1 MIILKHLTV
10 ERFRLLRE
18 LNVHFPQRGS
28 ILIQGPNESG
38 KSALLESIYFALY
51 GDPLASAR
59 GKRSLDDLISYGAT
73 SATVTLSLAIGATDL
88 TVTRTIERGKGQSVC
103 LLVHRLGLPEE
114 EPITRLDAAN
124 ERIVSELG
132 WMDGEALRNSCL
144 IEQKGLERLEQ
155 LGGVEREATVRK
167 LLGVEN
173 MTRLAAQ
180 FQVTPDNEL
189 LLKECKERL
198 QLAEIQARIP
208 QLGQQLDD
216 IEAAL
221 DAVKAAEDLAEVVQ
235 QEADITEQEQELA
248 RNKTRRGELKS
259 NQNRVQQLKKADS
272 TLTEIIAAYDGIAE
286 ARQQIPELEKQIVD
300 LERRERE
307 ELPALE
313 KLVGELSDLLRSFGT
328 LQRMSNDLLV
338 AVDSIKDLEQELKQ
352 HDEVKDDLRNLEDQV
367 EHARERLQQA
377 KQGLHELEER
387 RRAGRPQLEARLQRL
402 QLLAERLSTLR
413 QLEEQTVRR
422 LEGKGQ
428 AEENLV
434 QIQKTRRELLETE
447 HELELVEVEAKQA
460 QQQADGLEKRWRQL
474 AIRRQIDEWYRLE
487 GQAQGLAQAE
497 QHVRMAYQHQEKLNL
512 TAMEARSAVN
522 RYKGFLAGCIAL
534 FVISFGVAAY
544 SVLQG
549 TTVSFVVAGV
559 AAIAAVLLIIGA
571 ALSFQ
576 SFNKAS
582 AEAKEADR
590 LVQDAIS
597 KVGMMVTARE
607 TAMRMAGSGEA
618 RQHIEHEIRSLGG
631 VVPRSLEE
639 AQTILQQTR
648 DNNESLAE
656 MQQQSKVKR
665 EEASAAR
672 NQLNVTMEA
681 VAQQR
686 KKLSQLEE
694 LRRREDWDNI
704 DENLENDQAALER
717 MNQEITVLAGQEG
730 LPLPSINERVQGNP
744 ALGITTSGLHD
755 ISTVGIPELEDLV
768 DGTVRATERE
778 MATLDGKLDM
788 VDDLVAQVKI
798 HQDALD
804 VLLARQKVIEEREER
819 YKTTSPAQQIERT
832 REQQVILRQALQ
844 SLQDSLRQ
852 RVRPLGVPFGQ
863 AAISSAE
870 MSARKQLEEL
880 QISLGNKFMLQ
891 EKVANYTV
899 QLRELQEALAE
910 HYKQLAKFS
919 NTLGSWIVPPKPFA
933 EALVALRH
941 RCQNEIEAAN
951 ESAIVKEL
959 ENLKNQEGA
968 ARARI
973 ELCRQEIEEAQDR
986 INALLEARKRP
997 APKSYTAEDIVAV
1010 WPLFGEY
1017 TVLDREHLEDE
1028 RVELER
1034 ELEEL
1039 EQRELAMSAELQTG
1053 DAPLNL
1059 AQTRTRMEQQERLYQ
1074 TKKRGGQM
1082 LMAVGERILQKM
1094 LPRTERAMQQILP
1107 LLTSGRYHDV
1117 HLLTDKEEGAVSGG
1131 AFQIQVWD
1139 SAAGEYVFSDALS
1152 AGTAAQ
1158 LSLALRLAFAIA
1170 TLPREL
1176 NAAPGFI
1183 FLDEPLSSFDRG
1195 RAHALVD
1202 VVSGDALS
1210 QHFEQILL
1218 ISHSNAFDP
1227 TMFPYHLYL
1236 DNGLVVESNLP
1247 VVPSNGA
1254 TLNNP
1259 ITPAVLDIPV
1269 ASVNSG
1275 PLVDNDEDAE
1285 NSGATMLRMPAVS
1298 VVKKE

>member
-51 GDPLASAR
+51 GEPLSSGR

-88 TVTRTIERGKGQSVC
+88 TVTRSLERGKGQTVC
-103 LLVHRLGLPEE
+103 LLVHRLGMPQEP
-114 EPITRLDAAN
+114 PITRLDAAN
-124 ERIVSELG
+124 ERIVAELG
-132 WMDGEALRNSCL
+132 LMDGEALRNSCL
-144 IEQKGLERLEQ
+144 IEQKGLERLEV
-155 LGGVEREATVRK
+155 LSGVEREATVRK
-167 LLGVEN
+167 ILGIEN
-173 MTRLAAQ
+173 MTHLAEQ
-180 FQVTPDNEL
+180 FQVTPEDER
-189 LLKECKERL
+189 LLKDCADRL

-208 QLGQQLDD
+208 QLGQQLND

-221 DAVKAAEDLAEVVQ
+221 DAVNVAENLAEVIQ
-235 QEADITEQEQELA
+235 QEADITEQEQALT
-248 RNKTRRGELKS
+248 RTKTRRGELKN
-259 NQNRVQQLKKADS
+259 NQSRVQHLKKADE
-272 TLTEIIAAYDGIAE
+272 TLAEIITAYDGIAE
-286 ARQQIPELEKQIVD
+286 ARQQIPELEKQIAD

-307 ELPALE
+307 ELPVLE
-313 KLVGELSDLLRSFGT
+313 KRVSELSELLRSFGT

-338 AVDSIKDLEQELKQ
+338 AVDTIKDLELELKQ
-352 HDEVKDDLRNLEDQV
+352 HDEVKDDLKSLEDQV
-367 EHARERLQQA
+367 THARERLQQA
-377 KQGLHELEER
+377 KQSLQELEEG

-402 QLLAERLSTLR
+402 QVLAERLSALR
-413 QLEEQTVRR
+413 HLEEQTVRR
-422 LEGKGQ
+422 LESKGQ
-428 AEENLV
+428 AQDNLT
-434 QIQKTRRELLETE
+434 QIQKTRRELIETE
-447 HELELVEVEAKQA
+447 HELELVEIEAKQA

-474 AIRRQIDEWYRLE
+474 AMRRQIDEWYRLE

-497 QHVRMAYQHQEKLNL
+497 QHVRLAYQQQEKLNL
-512 TAMEARSAVN
+512 TAMEARSAAN

-534 FVISFGVAAY
+534 FVVSFGVAAY

-549 TTVSFVVAGV
+549 TTVSFVVA
-559 AAIAAVLLIIGA
+559 AIAAVAAILLIVGA

-582 AEAKEADR
+582 TESKEADR

-618 RQHIEHEIRSLGG
+618 RQQVEHEIRSLGG
-631 VVPRSLEE
+631 TVPRSLEE
-639 AQTILQQTR
+639 AQAILQQTR
-648 DNNESLAE
+648 DNSESLAE
-656 MQQQSKVKR
+656 MQQQSRLKR
-665 EEASAAR
+665 EEATAAR
-672 NQLNVTMEA
+672 NQVNVTMEA
-681 VAQQR
+681 VAQLR
-686 KKLSQLEE
+686 KSLSQLEE

-717 MNQEITVLAGQEG
+717 MNQEITMLAGQEG
-730 LPLPSINERVQGNP
+730 LPLPSISDRLQSNP
-744 ALGITTSGLHD
+744 ALGISTSGLHD

-778 MATLDGKLDM
+778 MATLDGKLDL
-788 VDDLVAQVKI
+788 VGDLVAQVKI

-804 VLLARQKVIEEREER
+804 VLLARRKVIEEREER
-819 YKTTSPAQQIERT
+819 YHTTNPAQQIEKT

-891 EKVANYTV
+891 EKLANYTV
-899 QLRELQEALAE
+899 QLRELQESLAE

-941 RCQNEIEAAN
+941 RCQKEIELAN
-951 ESAIVKEL
+951 EPGIVKEL
-959 ENLKNQEGA
+959 EMLKNQEGA
-968 ARARI
+968 TRARI
-973 ELCRQEIEEAQDR
+973 ELCHQEIEEAQER
-986 INALLEARKRP
+986 INALLEARNRP
-997 APKSYTAEDIVAV
+997 RPKSCTAEDIASV
-1010 WPLFGEY
+1010 WPLFADY
-1017 TVLDREHLEDE
+1017 TMLDRERLEDE
-1028 RVELER
+1028 REQLEHELDELER
-1034 ELEEL
+1034 S
-1039 EQRELAMSAELQTG
+1039 ELAMNAELQAG
-1053 DAPLNL
+1053 DAPLDL
-1059 AQTRTRMEQQERLYQ
+1059 AQARARMEQQERVYQ

-1082 LMAVGERILQKM
+1082 LMAAGERILQKM
-1094 LPRTERAMQQILP
+1094 SPRTERAMQQILP

-1117 HLLTDKEEGAVSGG
+1117 HLVTEPEEGAISGG
-1131 AFQIQVWD
+1131 PFQIQVWD

-1152 AGTAAQ
+1152 TGTAAQ

-1183 FLDEPLSSFDRG
+1183 LLDEPLSSFDRG

-1247 VVPSNGA
+1247 VVPGNKA
-1254 TLNNP
+1254 LDNP
-1259 ITPAVLDIPV
+1259 DAPVLVDTPAISPKTEELD
-1269 ASVNSG
+1269 
-1275 PLVDNDEDAE
+1275 DEQE
-1285 NSGATMLRMPAVS
+1285 NSGATVLRMPAIS
-1298 VVKKE
+1298 IVKKD